1 MTENGY
7 FLLTNR
13 FHPLISPYRANS
25 NRETVKDMDWYDKKR
40 AKLTDERREVIR
52 EIIKKRE
59 KEIEKRA
66 L

>member
-1 MTENGY
+1 MHT
-7 FLLTNR
+7 
-13 FHPLISPYRANS
+13 NS